1 MEAQLI
7 GKSLATI
14 ADILLF
20 GGAALLAKEAFA
32 RQKDLQETANTQQAL
47 QDAKWKGVEFVSGK
61 VEFRGDDADLRGK
74 LEQINAQRNRPY
86 LNWGIAL
93 TLLGFAVHL
102 VEVWVY

>member
-7 GKSLATI
+7 GKTLATL

-47 QDAKWKGVEFVSGK
+47 QDAKWKGIEFVSGK
-61 VEFRGDDADLRGK
+61 LEFRGDDPNLRDK

-86 LNWGIAL
+86 LNCGIAL
-93 TLLGFAVHL
+93 TLIGFVVHL
-102 VEVWVY
+102 VEVWLY

>member
-7 GKSLATI
+7 GKTLATV

-47 QDAKWKGVEFVSGK
+47 QDAKWKDVEFVSGK
-61 VEFRGDDADLRGK
+61 VELRGK

-86 LNWGIAL
+86 LNWGIGL

-102 VEVWVY
+102 IEVWIY